1 MLRIAAHTDVGRV
14 RAGNEDSL
22 LVSDDGRLIAV
33 ADGMGGH
40 QGGEVASATA
50 VATLRAE
57 IGAGRSVEDAV
68 VTANRAVL
76 ERADGDPA
84 LRGMGT
90 TLTAGIVTGSSLRIA
105 HVGDSRAYL
114 LRNGELRQVTV
125 DHSVVAE
132 LIAAGE
138 LTEEEA
144 LVDRRRSM
152 ITRALGIDRDV
163 AVDVVT
169 VDLRAGDRLLLCSD
183 GLTTMLRDPA
193 IRTILTEAT
202 APDAA
207 ATALV
212 DAANAAGGVDNITVI
227 VADVTEDHPPEGDE
241 GGPTEAPDP
250 EATEAASVDAESD
263 AGSESVSASPP
274 EPASAPA
281 PEGAYRRRWWSR
293 RAPS

>member
-1 MLRIAAHTDVGRV
+1 MSAVLRIGARTDVGRV

-22 LVSDDGRLIAV
+22 LVSDDGRLIVV

-57 IGAGRSVEDAV
+57 IEAGRSVEDAV
-68 VTANRAVL
+68 VAANRAVL
-76 ERADGDPA
+76 ERADGDPK

-90 TLTAGIVTGSSLRIA
+90 TVTSGIVDGSSLRIA

-114 LRNGELRQVTV
+114 LRDSTLRQVTV

-152 ITRALGIDRDV
+152 ITRALGIERNV
-163 AVDVVT
+163 AVDVIT
-169 VDLRAGDRLLLCSD
+169 IDLRAGDRLLLCSD

-193 IRTILTEAT
+193 IRTILVDVTE
-202 APDAA
+202 PDDAA
-207 ATALV
+207 GALV
-212 DAANAAGGVDNITVI
+212 AAANDAGGADNITW
-227 VADVTEDHPPEGDE
+227 AF
-241 GGPTEAPDP
+241 
-250 EATEAASVDAESD
+250 
-263 AGSESVSASPP
+263 
-274 EPASAPA
+274 
-281 PEGAYRRRWWSR
+281 W
-293 RAPS
+293 

>member
-1 MLRIAAHTDVGRV
+1 VSAVLRIGARTDVGRV

-22 LVSDDGRLIAV
+22 LVSDDGRLIVV

-57 IGAGRSVEDAV
+57 IEAGRSVEDAV
-68 VTANRAVL
+68 VAANRAVL
-76 ERADGDPA
+76 ERADGDPT

-90 TLTAGIVTGSSLRIA
+90 TVTGGIVEGSSLRIA

-114 LRNGELRQVTV
+114 LRDGALRQVTV

-152 ITRALGIDRDV
+152 ITRALGIERDV
-163 AVDVVT
+163 V

-193 IRTILTEAT
+193 IHGILTDT
-202 APDAA
+202 TDPDAA
-207 ATALV
+207 AVALV
-212 DAANAAGGVDNITVI
+212 DAANAAGGADNITVI
-227 VADVTEDHPPEGDE
+227 VADVTVVEDTVAEDRTPDDRHP
-241 GGPTEAPDP
+241 TV
-250 EATEAASVDAESD
+250 TEAATPGE
-263 AGSESVSASPP
+263 PTP
-274 EPASAPA
+274 EVTP
-281 PEGAYRRRWWSR
+281 RRRWWSR

>member
-1 MLRIAAHTDVGRV
+1 MSAVLRIGARTDVGRV

-22 LVSDDGRLIAV
+22 LVSDDGRLIVV

-50 VATLRAE
+50 VATLHAE
-57 IGAGRSVEDAV
+57 VEAGRSVEDAV
-68 VTANRAVL
+68 VAANRAVL
-76 ERADGDPA
+76 ERADGDPT

-90 TLTAGIVTGSSLRIA
+90 TVTGGIVEGSSLRIA

-114 LRNGELRQVTV
+114 LRDGALRQVTV

-152 ITRALGIDRDV
+152 ITRALGIERDV
-163 AVDVVT
+163 VVDVVT
-169 VDLRAGDRLLLCSD
+169 VDLRGGDRLLLCSD

-193 IRTILTEAT
+193 IHGILADTT
-202 APDAA
+202 DPDAA
-207 ATALV
+207 AVALV
-212 DAANAAGGVDNITVI
+212 DAANAAGGADNITVI
-227 VADVTEDHPPEGDE
+227 VADVTVVEDTVAGDTVAEDRTPDDRHP
-241 GGPTEAPDP
+241 TV
-250 EATEAASVDAESD
+250 TEAATPGD
-263 AGSESVSASPP
+263 PTP
-274 EPASAPA
+274 EAAP
-281 PEGAYRRRWWSR
+281 RRRWWSR

>member
-1 MLRIAAHTDVGRV
+1 MSAVLRIGARTDVGRV

-22 LVSDDGRLIAV
+22 LVSDDGRLIVV

-57 IGAGRSVEDAV
+57 IEAGRSVEDAV
-68 VTANRAVL
+68 VAANRAVL
-76 ERADGDPA
+76 ERADGDPK

-90 TLTAGIVTGSSLRIA
+90 TVTSGIVDGSSLRIA

-114 LRNGELRQVTV
+114 LRDSTLRQVTV

-152 ITRALGIDRDV
+152 ITRALGIERNV
-163 AVDVVT
+163 AVDVIT
-169 VDLRAGDRLLLCSD
+169 IDLRAGDRLLLCSD

-193 IRTILTEAT
+193 IRTILVDVTE
-202 APDAA
+202 PDDAA
-207 ATALV
+207 GALV
-212 DAANAAGGVDNITVI
+212 AAANDAGGADNITVI
-227 VADVTEDHPPEGDE
+227 VADVTVGEVTVTGDTAGEDRTPDDRHPTVTDAATPDV
-241 GGPTEAPDP
+241 PTP
-250 EATEAASVDAESD
+250 EA
-263 AGSESVSASPP
+263 
-274 EPASAPA
+274 AP
-281 PEGAYRRRWWSR
+281 RRRWWSR